1 MNIPKK
7 SSIPTLLLA
16 ILAVVLSI
24 PHPVRAVSIGEIV
37 SQSKL
42 GEPLSIQVEL
52 THAPNEIID
61 STCLSLIPPDLE
73 EDGAQ
78 EYVASATVA
87 VKTEK
92 GRQIAAITSHRPF
105 NEAFGKIRLR
115 VNCIGQGSVTKT
127 LAFLP
132 ELDAVSAPA
141 LALPTVETLPIETP
155 AEMAPL
161 ALNSAPSIKKPT
173 IKNPTIRPGRLLT
186 PPDVSSNLG
195 QRESAALSMRAK
207 RKKRVGSENFMF
219 KLSSDPIDESRI
231 GKISGEERHLLLE
244 RQKLLDADDQMAS
257 FLAMQHQIKQLQD
270 ELGEIKLKLTQ
281 LSGSSSV
288 SRSPIASVPTQADAS
303 NRSATM
309 PATIA
314 PPTKKD
320 KFGLLAGG
328 LAISILAL
336 LFGLRHYNRNRLQ
349 SWESTESDIEVIAES
364 ETSETMST
372 DRSFNA
378 NSGTLSKIQR
388 NASSVTPPAKRDA
401 PPTSHPKPP
410 EELSEADAIVE
421 EAELYS
427 TYGHPERAILML
439 QELLQQHPTK
449 VEAWELLL
457 LILVNLKKTEEFEEA
472 ARDFMKAHKS
482 SVSLKKIHALRR
494 KLAQDNQPHIAG
506 STSSPD
512 NTLSPPDP
520 NKRRL
525 IGKILVET
533 GALSAEEMT
542 GYLDNFDAKL
552 DGRIGEY
559 LVSCRAI
566 TNEQLNEALRV
577 QQTSDESAVHEQ
589 YDSATPKSATPNVE
603 DFLPDTKEQT
613 DPRLNEYMKMD
624 QARNKKK
631 EK

>member
-1 MNIPKK
+1 MNIPSK
-7 SSIPTLLLA
+7 STIPPLLLA

-42 GEPLSIQVEL
+42 GEPLSIQVAL

-73 EDGAQ
+73 EEGAQ
-78 EYVASATVA
+78 DYVASAKVA
-87 VKTEK
+87 VKTEM
-92 GRQIAAITSHRPF
+92 GRQFAIITSHKPF
-105 NEAFGKIRLR
+105 NEAFGKVRLR

-127 LAFLP
+127 LTFLP
-132 ELDAVSAPA
+132 ELDAASPPA
-141 LALPTVETLPIETP
+141 LALTSVETLPIEAP

-173 IKNPTIRPGRLLT
+173 VKKPTPRPDRLPT
-186 PPDVSSNLG
+186 PSDASSNLA
-195 QRESAALSMRAK
+195 QRESTDVPMRAK

-231 GKISGEERHLLLE
+231 GKISSEERHLLLE

-257 FLAMQHQIKQLQD
+257 YLAMQHQIKQLQD
-270 ELGEIKLKLTQ
+270 ELGEIKLRLTQ
-281 LSGSSSV
+281 LSGSSALS
-288 SRSPIASVPTQADAS
+288 SSPIVSASSQAEAG
-303 NRSATM
+303 NPSALTL
-309 PATIA
+309 PATNA
-314 PPTKKD
+314 PPSKKD

-349 SWESTESDIEVIAES
+349 SWESPGSDIEDIAQPAA
-364 ETSETMST
+364 SETMQT
-372 DRSFNA
+372 ERSVNT
-378 NSGTLSKIQR
+378 NSGTLSKVQR
-388 NASSVTPPAKRDA
+388 NASSITPPAKRNAIASSAISSTPSLD
-401 PPTSHPKPP
+401 
-410 EELSEADAIVE
+410 ELSEADAIVE

-439 QELLQQHPTK
+439 QELLQQHPKK
-449 VEAWELLL
+449 VEAWDLLL

-472 ARDFMKAHKS
+472 ARDFMEAHKS

-494 KLAQDNQPHIAG
+494 KLAQDNQPQIAG

-520 NKRRL
+520 SKRRL

-533 GALSAEEMT
+533 GALSAEEMA
-542 GYLDNFDAKL
+542 GYLDNYDAKL

-559 LVSCRAI
+559 LVSCKAI
-566 TNEQLNEALRV
+566 TNEQLNEALRL
-577 QQTSDESAVHEQ
+577 QQTSDEGEVHEQ
-589 YDSATPKSATPNVE
+589 YDLATPNVE
-603 DFLPDTKEQT
+603 DFLPDTTGQT

>member
-7 SSIPTLLLA
+7 FSTPPLLLA
-16 ILAVVLSI
+16 ILAVVLSFS
-24 PHPVRAVSIGEIV
+24 HPVLAVSIGEIV

-52 THAPNEIID
+52 RASNETID
-61 STCLSLIPPDLE
+61 STCLSLVPPDLE
-73 EDGAQ
+73 EEGAQ
-78 EYVASATVA
+78 EYVVSAKVA
-87 VKTEK
+87 AKTEM
-92 GRQIAAITSHRPF
+92 GRQLAVITSHKPF

-115 VNCIGQGSVTKT
+115 VNCIGQGSIIKT
-127 LAFLP
+127 LTFLP
-132 ELDAVSAPA
+132 ELDAVSPPTPA
-141 LALPTVETLPIETP
+141 LSSVESLPIEVP
-155 AEMAPL
+155 AEITPL
-161 ALNSAPSIKKPT
+161 ALNSAPSIK
-173 IKNPTIRPGRLLT
+173 NPTVKKHTVRPEHLPIPSAL
-186 PPDVSSNLG
+186 SSNLAD
-195 QRESAALSMRAK
+195 RESTPPSMRAK

-231 GKISGEERHLLLE
+231 GKISSEERQLLLD

-281 LSGSSSV
+281 LSVSSPV
-288 SRSPIASVPTQADAS
+288 SSSPIASAPSQTDAS
-303 NRSATM
+303 NSSALTS
-309 PATIA
+309 PATTT
-314 PPTKKD
+314 PHSEKD
-320 KFGLLAGG
+320 KFGLFAGG

-349 SWESTESDIEVIAES
+349 SWESTEPDSGVITQSATAE
-364 ETSETMST
+364 T
-372 DRSFNA
+372 
-378 NSGTLSKIQR
+378 NSGTVSKVQR
-388 NASSVTPPAKRDA
+388 NASSVTPPPQRDA
-401 PPTSHPKPP
+401 VAPTPTSPSKHPD
-410 EELSEADAIVE
+410 ELSEADAIVE

-439 QELLQQHPTK
+439 QELLQQHPKK

-472 ARDFMKAHKS
+472 ARDFMEAHKS
-482 SVSLKKIHALRR
+482 SVSLKKIHSLRR
-494 KLAQDNQPHIAG
+494 KLTQDNQPHTAG

-525 IGKILVET
+525 IGRILVET

-542 GYLDNFDAKL
+542 GYLANFDAKL

-559 LVSCRAI
+559 LVSCKAI
-566 TNEQLNEALRV
+566 TNEQLNEALRL
-577 QQTSDESAVHEQ
+577 QQTSDEGDVHEEQ
-589 YDSATPKSATPNVE
+589 DNSAAPDVE
-603 DFLPDTKEQT
+603 DFLPDTMGQT
-613 DPRLNEYMKMD
+613 DTRLNEYVKMD
-624 QARNKKK
+624 QARSKKLNNK
-631 EK
+631 